1 MEDLLEFANNRL
13 DEAIKQL
20 SKKSRHKEKDRA
32 AHKTL
37 LPSMAAK
44 IGGLG
49 GSRMRTHTK
58 LRKT

>member
-1 MEDLLEFANNRL
+1 M
-13 DEAIKQL
+13 KQ
-20 SKKSRHKEKDRA
+20 SNSYPKRSRHKEKDRA

-49 GSRMRTHTK
+49 GSRMRTIQNYEK
-58 LRKT
+58 LDKA